1 MQIKGAERGTNS
13 CFKPTDSARARM
25 VGQRA
30 AILLKSAPDGKAY
43 LLHLAARLT
52 HRGVRPSM
60 RGHLAK
66 PLHYMQDIRATVAS
80 EFEQVNQLI
89 IDQLRSDVP
98 MVENVGHY
106 IVDAGGKRLRPLLA
120 LLTAAAL
127 GECSTDHI
135 KFAAVVEFI
144 HTATLLHDDVV
155 DISSLRRGRPTANAE
170 FGNAPSVLVGDFL
183 YTRAFQL
190 MVQLANMA
198 ILENMADTTN
208 TIAEG
213 EVLQLVRAGQTET
226 TEAQYL
232 DVITR
237 KTAILF
243 AAGCRGAAVL
253 SGAEPALCDAMH
265 RFGLNLGIAFQIV
278 DDVLDYEG
286 DPATMGKNVGDDL
299 TEGKLTLPLIHAM
312 RVGSP
317 AEQALIRDAIAA
329 RSTAGIKDILAA
341 VQRCG
346 AIGYSREQARH
357 YHDLALA
364 ELERLGD
371 SPARTALRRITHLSI
386 NRDH

>member
-1 MQIKGAERGTNS
+1 MQ
-13 CFKPTDSARARM
+13 
-25 VGQRA
+25 Q
-30 AILLKSAPDGKAY
+30 
-43 LLHLAARLT
+43 
-52 HRGVRPSM
+52 
-60 RGHLAK
+60 
-66 PLHYMQDIRATVAS
+66 IRATVSS
-80 EFEQVNQLI
+80 EFDQVNQLI
-89 IDQLRSDVP
+89 IEQLRSDVA

-106 IVDAGGKRLRPLLA
+106 IVDAGGKRLRPLLV

-127 GECSTDHI
+127 GECSGDHI

-155 DISSLRRGRPTANAE
+155 DLSTLRRGRPTANAE

-190 MVQLANMA
+190 MVQLGDMA
-198 ILENMADTTN
+198 ILDNMANTTN

-213 EVLQLVRAGQTET
+213 EVLQLVRAGRTDT
-226 TEAQYL
+226 SEAQYL

-243 AAGCRGAAVL
+243 AAGCHGAAVI
-253 SGAEPALCDAMH
+253 SGVAPAVRDALH

-278 DDVLDYEG
+278 DDVLDYQG

-317 AEQALIRDAIAA
+317 AEQAVIREAVSA
-329 RSTAGIKDILAA
+329 RSSAALEEVLAA
-341 VQRCG
+341 VQHCG
-346 AIGYSREQARH
+346 AIEYSRQQARK
-357 YHDLALA
+357 YHDQALA
-364 ELERLGD
+364 ELEHLVD
-371 SPARTALRRITHLSI
+371 SPWRSAMQRLTHLSI
-386 NRDH
+386 DRDR